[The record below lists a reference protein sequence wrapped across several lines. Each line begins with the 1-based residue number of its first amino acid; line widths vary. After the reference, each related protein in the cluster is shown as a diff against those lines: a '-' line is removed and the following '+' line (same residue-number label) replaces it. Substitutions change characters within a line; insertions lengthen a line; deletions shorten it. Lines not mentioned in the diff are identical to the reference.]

1 MTVDEI
7 KQTHSMREIVE
18 QYGLQI
24 NRSGFCSCPFHK
36 GDHTA
41 SLKIYKDSYHC
52 FGCGA
57 SGDIF
62 TFIQQMDHCD
72 FKTAF
77 YSLGGTYEEPS
88 TASRL
93 AIYRLKKA
101 KETRERKEAR
111 LKNKIDLNN
120 MKMGIYLTWMKK
132 SKPLSDVWCDC
143 MNEYMKC
150 IGYDEYLEELKEGG
164 DKSESTS

>member
-7 KQTHSMREIVE
+7 KQTHSMKEIVE

-24 NRSGFCSCPFHK
+24 NRSGFCNCPFHK

-41 SLKIYKDSYHC
+41 SLKVYKDSYHC

-77 YSLGGTYEEPS
+77 YSLGGTYEKPS

-111 LKNKIDLNN
+111 LKSKIDLNN
-120 MKMGIYLTWMKK
+120 TKMGIYLTWMKK
-132 SKPLSDVWCDC
+132 SEPTSDVWCDC

-164 DKSESTS
+164 GKK